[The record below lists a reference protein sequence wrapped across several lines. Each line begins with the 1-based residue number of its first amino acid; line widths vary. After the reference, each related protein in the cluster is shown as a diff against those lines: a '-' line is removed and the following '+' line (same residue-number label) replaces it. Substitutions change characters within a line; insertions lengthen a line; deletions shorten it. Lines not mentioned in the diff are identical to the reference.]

1 MSKIPLSI
9 IVIGCLFAVAGTVGL
24 AYHAT
29 EFATKPFDI
38 EVIGV
43 CFVRFLAVLGGL
55 FLFRGRNWARWL
67 LCVWLAFHVV
77 LSFFHNLFEL
87 VMHSLLLVVIT
98 YFLFRPQAA
107 AFFRGAEERR
117 RTDNTETP

>member
-1 MSKIPLSI
+1 MSKTPLSI
-9 IVIGCLFAVAGTVGL
+9 IVIGCLFAVAGIVGM

-29 EFATKPFDI
+29 EFARKPFDI

-43 CFVRFLAVLGGL
+43 CFVRFLAVLGGV

-77 LSFFHNLFEL
+77 LSFFHSLSEL
-87 VMHSLLLVVIT
+87 VMHSLLLAVIG

-107 AFFRGAEERR
+107 AFFRGAAERR

>member
-1 MSKIPLSI
+1 MSKAPLSI
-9 IVIGCLFAVAGTVGL
+9 IVIGCLFAAAGIVGL

-29 EFATKPFDI
+29 EFATKPFDVEVI
-38 EVIGV
+38 EV
-43 CFVRFLAVLGGL
+43 CLVRFLAVLGGA

-87 VMHSLLLVVIT
+87 VMHSLLLAVIG

-107 AFFRGAEERR
+107 AFFRCADERR